1 MLTAETLPQVLL
13 ASPFN
18 VIVGSEFTLQIDPD
32 HTLSLFENDTLL
44 VKGRWWMEG
53 DHYCQNL
60 GDGLGGKQCFQV
72 LQNGNR
78 IMLFDLEGYAGL
90 QYERVAP

>member
-1 MLTAETLPQVLL
+1 
-13 ASPFN
+13 
-18 VIVGSEFTLQIDPD
+18 
-32 HTLSLFENDTLL
+32 
-44 VKGRWWMEG
+44 MEG
-53 DHYCQNL
+53 DHYCQDL

-78 IMLFDLEGYAGL
+78 ILLFDLEGYAVL